1 MEWRHVCGGASNASN
16 ERINDARKGR
26 GLVEDSRKP
35 IVVADAGE
43 REKHARGARGANP
56 KQRWSRESYN
66 AYQREYMRKRRA
78 GLR

>member
-1 MEWRHVCGGASNASN
+1 MEWRHVCGGASNNEKVNASN
-16 ERINDARKGR
+16 TGKGR
-26 GLVEDSRKP
+26 GLVEDPRKP

-43 REKHARGARGANP
+43 REKHARGDRGANP